1 MSLLLP
7 QTRTGTVNSVRPL
20 NIHGDRYM
28 DLAISL
34 EDAEIKTARNEP
46 INGRVSSQA
55 CPPDLVSGDRV
66 SVKIMMGMITH
77 VSRN

>member
-1 MSLLLP
+1 MSLLMA

-34 EDAEIKTARNEP
+34 ESDEIKDSRMEP
-46 INGRVSSQA
+46 ISGRVSAQA
-55 CPPDLVSGDRV
+55 CPPDLVSGDKV
-66 SVKIMMGMITH
+66 SVRITMGMIMNVTR
-77 VSRN
+77 S